1 LIINDADRLKI
12 ELYAELA
19 LLSEIELNDRKMIS
33 ILLVGR
39 KEWIAASR
47 QRNRKRI
54 ANKIAV
60 VCNLDPLNEEDTAK
74 YIKYCLGTVGTKKNI
89 FSDKAIREI
98 FSFSEGNLNL
108 INSICDLALR
118 KGYSFKKKTINTA
131 IVKECGNELK
141 EKGAIDSN
149 VKPHQKFVVKKEK
162 RNKLTVDQPP
172 SPKRW
177 LWIKALFV
185 LLFIFSSYVL
195 YKSQTEKS
203 SIWRT
208 DEIVHK
214 DYDFQ
219 KLREEESISPDT
231 PQGTNKNNSNSDTEK
246 QATAT
251 GSPNIENE
259 GREPSA
265 AGKRNSSDMLI
276 ETNREWPFSTYKKKY
291 LFRIRFKYVVS
302 GISRNIG

>member
-1 LIINDADRLKI
+1 V
-12 ELYAELA
+12 A
-19 LLSEIELNDRKMIS
+19 LLSDIELDDRKMIS

-39 KEWIAASR
+39 EGWIEASM
-47 QRNRKRI
+47 QKNIKRI
-54 ANKIAV
+54 SDKIAV
-60 VCNLDPLNEEDTAK
+60 ACNLYPLNAAETAK
-74 YIKYCLGTVGTKKNI
+74 YIQYCLNTAGTKRKI

-98 FSFSEGNLNL
+98 FSFSGGNLNL

-118 KGYSFKKKTINTA
+118 KGYSYKKETINTA
-131 IVKECGNELK
+131 IVKECGFELK
-141 EKGAIDSN
+141 GKGKVGSN
-149 VKPHQKFVVKKEK
+149 VKPHPKFVAKKEK
-162 RNKLTVDQPP
+162 KKILAADQPP

-177 LWIKALFV
+177 LWIKAFFV